1 MDIQMRIDT
10 TYIDLSKSQIK
21 ELHQRVFGET
31 VINEQAVGMFVKLEL
46 TYIPFFFFI
55 VIMVLVINTRW
66 KRTYNKIIEAWEKLP
81 DDKERAEKIKVL
93 KEQNVSIADR
103 LIVYLTIWGSSLF
116 LDGMLMFFGIFNFP
130 WISIPVAIG
139 VVYKKLKK
147 LTQTS
152 SLQGIDDS
160 DLLERFDTILN
171 SMVLKP
177 ITDGVTNKLREFFNN
192 TAK

>member
-81 DDKERAEKIKVL
+81 DDKERAEKI
-93 KEQNVSIADR
+93 
-103 LIVYLTIWGSSLF
+103 
-116 LDGMLMFFGIFNFP
+116 
-130 WISIPVAIG
+130 
-139 VVYKKLKK
+139 
-147 LTQTS
+147 
-152 SLQGIDDS
+152 
-160 DLLERFDTILN
+160 
-171 SMVLKP
+171 
-177 ITDGVTNKLREFFNN
+177 
-192 TAK
+192 

>member
-93 KEQNVSIADR
+93 KEQNVSISDR

-130 WISIPVAIG
+130 WISILVAIG

-171 SMVLKP
+171 MVLKP